1 MSLLQGSSAA
11 AAYASANL
19 LYGYIGGLIPL
30 VLYLSVRT
38 VNSYAEADFPRHTYL
53 TLYVAFFSSFTMFGL
68 IPLDVGSSVRDR
80 DASAQD
86 GSHSRYKDDTSL
98 LHDIYFAFYVIL
110 LIWTNVVL
118 AMQEY
123 YNTDGYFTPGTR
135 GRSSFRR
142 WANDTV
148 PAIVIGLILLG
159 VLIGMKEVPSSAVG
173 LKTTLVTMTT
183 LIFETILM
191 FLLGYGYIELP
202 KSLWKQGSTEAML
215 LKMQAKAA
223 TDFVA
228 FQAAQMD
235 CQKQASS
242 VLKTKEKVGSGGEP
256 QVQEALAI
264 MLAECPQEFKSARMG
279 DVAADKAGKVTI
291 DTLAALRTRL
301 NITKAAYRM
310 AQARLEN
317 TQMGAYICEDLV
329 DAKNRNNRRHDR
341 FDGQR
346 VIKWQLRGCDSTEN
360 EYRWLLLRRPLL
372 CRFSAVVLGLLSFF
386 CIIGAICSIK
396 GVPRPSSPFFAIV
409 HAPTNRRGGIMFFV
423 ALTFGY
429 TVVVALWALLQLKSL
444 GFELVKGRT
453 TPYSLSAFFRMV
465 ASLAFPLTFFYLGW
479 VGENGIDKD
488 GNDPWMYFSVPRN
501 VTFATTRKI
510 SVPAGLYYT
519 NETHYVP
526 KSHHNVTVQIPHNR
540 TESVVVPS
548 MSWTSVPDYMPA
560 AFAKFYILPASTHTA
575 FGTIYPAALIIF
587 LLLFITQAYNRL
599 MVCFKMPAYQF
610 GDPVVTKE
618 QLDEGNKNLNKY
630 RKIAQRTVQRHE
642 AAKKRAEKDANR
654 SIRLFGCLIWRRET
668 LKEMEDRLDRK
679 ARKEER
685 KNRPPSSGTG
695 SESPKSSEE
704 LMLEQ
709 GQEMQRRLENQIQV
723 NIPQP
728 APLSG
733 TGHIRIPKPSPPST
747 DPVAAAAPATEAKLV
762 WVEVYLEVR
771 APGTLYV
778 LKDINHADAD
788 PPILDE
794 ALPKPLILE
803 TCSRFKD
810 SSKADKEGRVVLR
823 IDGAVGASTRE
834 GEGGGKGK
842 GEDKGE
848 PLLKVRLANAEDA
861 KKWAALLDEWKAYS
875 IQYKIEVETIKE
887 QRLAEMEKKA
897 DEEAHARFYA
907 VAPSAGDGE
916 GTNPGAGGGS
926 PGGGGAGGRR
936 RTMSTA
942 LNPLGGLAASV
953 FKPKEPMTINPM
965 RLAGRSAARYD
976 VNAPTAVPNADV
988 NLEIK
993 PDAVEGWLEL
1003 KSFTPV
1009 WFGSKYKRY
1018 YFRIDEATSSMQYFH
1033 DEIDCDGSSPV
1044 GFLDLTEA
1052 SEAVVSTK
1060 YKDER
1065 DLERFSCRVDRLVYY
1080 FKAPHAPE
1088 AKLWI
1093 RLINLWREYLLIRY
1107 AHKTAARVFA
1117 VQERISASAKLKA
1130 ETDAA
1135 ESADTRSGEETADTV
1150 ALTVVDS
1157 TTTSGS
1163 AASDSDKSTGWKQDE
1178 EKGENPEA
1186 ETGPV
1191 PTPRKRLS
1199 LLPLPSSAAPPADDR
1214 GHAVGLLK
1222 RSPRRSQALSPALLR
1237 ASGIVTRDVEM
1248 GGIGKAG
1255 DKGGSEEEKEPG
1267 GGRGRVAGGAP
1278 Q

>member
-1 MSLLQGSSAA
+1 
-11 AAYASANL
+11 
-19 LYGYIGGLIPL
+19 

-38 VNSYAEADFPRHTYL
+38 VNSYAEADFPRHTYM

-86 GSHSRYKDDTSL
+86 GSSARYKDDTSL

-135 GRSSFRR
+135 GRSSFKR

-202 KSLWKQGSTEAML
+202 KSLWKQGSPEAML

-256 QVQEALAI
+256 QVQEALSI

-301 NITKAAYRM
+301 NITKATYRM

-329 DAKNRNNRRHDR
+329 DAKNRNNRRHER

-346 VIKWQLRGCDSTEN
+346 IIKWQLKGCDSTEG

-372 CRFSAVVLGLLSFF
+372 CRVSAIILGLLSFF
-386 CIIGAICSIK
+386 CVIGAICSIK

-409 HAPTNRRGGIMFFV
+409 HAPTNRRGGIAFFV

-453 TPYSLSAFFRMV
+453 TPYSLSAYFRMV

-479 VGENGIDKD
+479 VGENGIDKG

-510 SVPAGLYYT
+510 TVPAGLYYT
-519 NETHYVP
+519 NETHYMP
-526 KSHHNVTVQIPHNR
+526 KQRHNVTIQIPHNR
-540 TESVVVPS
+540 TETLVVPS
-548 MSWTSVPDYMPA
+548 MAWTTVPDYMPA
-560 AFAKFYILPASTHTA
+560 AFAQFYILPASTHTA
-575 FGTIYPAALIIF
+575 FGTIYPAALIVF
-587 LLLFITQAYNRL
+587 LVLFITQAYNRL

-642 AAKKRAEKDANR
+642 AARKRAEKDADR

-668 LKEMEDRLDRK
+668 IKEMEDRLDRK
-679 ARKEER
+679 AREEER
-685 KNRPPSSGTG
+685 KNRPPSTG
-695 SESPKSSEE
+695 SGSAPPKSIEE
-704 LMLEQ
+704 LMAEQ
-709 GQEMQRRLENQIQV
+709 EQEMQRRLENQIQV

-733 TGHIRIPKPSPPST
+733 TGHIRIPKPSPPPG
-747 DPVAAAAPATEAKLV
+747 DAAAAAAAAAAAGPAAPVAEAKLV

-778 LKDINHADAD
+778 LKDVNHADAD

-794 ALPKPLILE
+794 SLPKPLVLE

-810 SSKADKEGRVVLR
+810 SSKADKEGRVVVR
-823 IDGAVGASTRE
+823 IDGAGGSGSSASTSTST
-834 GEGGGKGK
+834 GEGK

-861 KKWAALLDEWKAYS
+861 KQWAALLDEWKAYS
-875 IQYKIEVETIKE
+875 IQYKIEVESIKE
-887 QRLAEMEKKA
+887 QRLIEMEKKA

-907 VAPSAGDGE
+907 AAPSAGDGE
-916 GTNPGAGGGS
+916 DKQPGAGGGS
-926 PGGGGAGGRR
+926 PGGGGRR
-936 RTMSTA
+936 RTMSTT

-965 RLAGRSAARYD
+965 RLAGRAAARYD
-976 VNAPTAVPNADV
+976 VNAPTAVPNTDV

-1033 DEIDCDGSSPV
+1033 DDIDCDGSSPV
-1044 GFLDLTEA
+1044 GYVDLTEA
-1052 SEAVVSTK
+1052 SEAVASNK
-1060 YKDER
+1060 YKDAR
-1065 DLERFSCRVDRLVYY
+1065 DLERFSVRVDRLVYY

-1117 VQERISASAKLKA
+1117 VQEKISASAKLKA
-1130 ETDAA
+1130 EADAIEAA
-1135 ESADTRSGEETADTV
+1135 EEDTRSGEETAETV

-1163 AASDSDKSTGWKQDE
+1163 AVSDSDKSTGT
-1178 EKGENPEA
+1178 EKEKEA
-1186 ETGPV
+1186 GTGPAPA

-1199 LLPLPSSAAPPADDR
+1199 LLPFPSGTAPPAEDR

-1222 RSPRRSQALSPALLR
+1222 RSPRKSQALSPALLR
-1237 ASGIVTRDVEM
+1237 ATGIVTQDVEM
-1248 GGIGKAG
+1248 GVIGKGA
-1255 DKGGSEEEKEPG
+1255 SEEEKEQ
-1267 GGRGRVAGGAP
+1267 GGRGAGGAP